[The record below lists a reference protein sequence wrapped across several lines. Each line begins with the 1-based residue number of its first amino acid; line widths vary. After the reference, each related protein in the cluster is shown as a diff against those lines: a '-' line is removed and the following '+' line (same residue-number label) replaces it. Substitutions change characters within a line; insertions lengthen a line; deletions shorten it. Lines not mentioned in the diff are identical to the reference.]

1 MAGGSP
7 TPRLAGSS
15 PAGPP
20 SSFSIFFP
28 ATIASYGTP
37 SPKSKIGGVQN
48 WTPDQIPWKEL
59 ELPERVLPVRD
70 ISGFATLNKSPW
82 SRVALTA
89 ALPQA
94 QDLHGAALKQAM
106 RSGLQVDVTDV
117 RFVWGTTRVMGMWTI
132 WRPADRV

>member
-1 MAGGSP
+1 MGRGPP
-7 TPRLAGSS
+7 TPQAEVPT

-20 SSFSIFFP
+20 FSSSILST

-70 ISGFATLNKSPW
+70 THGFATFLRVFP
-82 SRVALTA
+82 SRKIRPQTKARGR
-89 ALPQA
+89 ALP
-94 QDLHGAALKQAM
+94 
-106 RSGLQVDVTDV
+106 
-117 RFVWGTTRVMGMWTI
+117 
-132 WRPADRV
+132 